1 VTDRHTVDS
10 LTSDMLDEL
19 HDDRDRLAR
28 LRTRVQS
35 AADEARGSMRDWL
48 IDALADAADPREP
61 STAQTFREQAARAE
75 AANTRVRNLAARIRQ
90 GVPWTANDD
99 DIADHILAA
108 LDGQAPAASCSPDGT
123 ETEPNNPRTTPD
135 NPATSSDWTPPP
147 PGDRRE
153 QLPPAILALIDPPPY
168 TSTACHTAGLLTWQ
182 PRARTHPDAGQH
194 IDRLHARCQASH
206 EFTGAACD
214 CPCHRLTAA
223 PADAAPPAETAVD
236 DLTGAWTPDPPIRCL
251 NLGQPKEG

>member
-1 VTDRHTVDS
+1 MSDRHTINS
-10 LTSDMLDEL
+10 LNSDQLDQL
-19 HDDRDRLAR
+19 HDDLDQAR
-28 LRTRVQS
+28 MWARHGYEIGQLHCGWSDHGVAPAWLTEGWPTHFDSCEHLKR
-35 AADEARGSMRDWL
+35 AAEYDT
-48 IDALADAADPREP
+48 AL
-61 STAQTFREQAARAE
+61 
-75 AANTRVRNLAARIRQ
+75 TRVRNLASRIRQ
-90 GVPWTANDD
+90 GAPWTANDD

-108 LDGQAPAASCSPDGT
+108 LDDQAPAASCSPDGT
-123 ETEPNNPRTTPD
+123 ETEPNNSRTTPD
-135 NPATSSDWTPPP
+135 NPATSSEWTPPP

-153 QLPPAILALIDPPPY
+153 QLPPAILALLDPPPY

-182 PRARTHPDAGQH
+182 APARTHPDAGQH
-194 IDRLHARCQASH
+194 IDRLHARCQANH

-223 PADAAPPAETAVD
+223 PADAASPAETAVD